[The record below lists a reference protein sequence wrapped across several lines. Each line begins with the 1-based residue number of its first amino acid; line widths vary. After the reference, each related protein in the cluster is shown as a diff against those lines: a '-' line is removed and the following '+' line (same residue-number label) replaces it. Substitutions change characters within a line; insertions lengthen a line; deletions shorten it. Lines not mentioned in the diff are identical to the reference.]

1 MKSMQICIIN
11 YGMGNIHS
19 VYNAVKELGYNP
31 IVSNQCDEI
40 SNSDIFI
47 LPGVGAF
54 ETAMK
59 SLNLL
64 GLTDK
69 IKNQVLVKKK
79 RILGICLG
87 MQLFAEYSEEGN
99 IINGLSLIPGKVLDL
114 KKKINL
120 RVPHIGWN
128 SIEIMQDS
136 KLFKNIGSNQDFYF
150 VHRYFYECKQEYKI
164 STTNYGLN
172 FTSAIQMDNIYGVQ
186 FHPERSH
193 NIGIRLLKNFLTI

>member
-1 MKSMQICIIN
+1 MKNMQICIIN

-31 IVSNQCDEI
+31 IVSNKCDEI

-136 KLFKNIGSNQDFYF
+136 KLFKNIGCNQDFYF

-164 STTNYGLN
+164 STTNYGFN

>member
-1 MKSMQICIIN
+1 MKNMQICIIN

-31 IVSNQCDEI
+31 IVSNKCDEI